1 MKVLVSTELVL
12 DVLLDR
18 QPDVVEAARI
28 MSMIE
33 AGDVSAYL
41 TDTTVTIVHSVATRL
56 VGRDRADKEVHKL
69 LLLFEVAPVTRV
81 VLEGALLAR
90 GSDLEDAILSEA
102 AQHVG
107 ADALVTRR
115 PDAYPD
121 AQVAVYTPE
130 RFLKAVSGRGR
141 AHADRWS

>member
-1 MKVLVSTELVL
+1 MKVLISTEMVL

-18 QPDVVEAARI
+18 QPDVVQAARI
-28 MSMIE
+28 ISMVE
-33 AGDVSAYL
+33 AGDVTAFLADS
-41 TDTTVTIVHSVATRL
+41 TVTIVHSVATRL
-56 VGRDRADKEVHKL
+56 VGRERADKEVHKL
-69 LLLFEVAPVTRV
+69 LLIFEIAPATRV

-90 GSDLEDAILSEA
+90 GTDLEDAILSESA
-102 AQHVG
+102 HHVG

-121 AQVAVYTPE
+121 SHVPVYTPD
-130 RFLKAVSGRGR
+130 RFLKAMSGRGR

>member
-28 MSMIE
+28 MSMVE

-41 TDTTVTIVHSVATRL
+41 TDSTVTIVHSVASRL
-56 VGRDRADKEVHKL
+56 VGRERANKEVHKL
-69 LLLFEVAPVTRV
+69 LLIFDIAPVSRV

-90 GSDLEDAILSEA
+90 DSDLEDAILSEA
-102 AQHVG
+102 ARHVG

-115 PDAYPD
+115 PDVYRD
-121 AQVAVYTPE
+121 SQVAVYTPE
-130 RFLKAVSGRGR
+130 RFLKAVSQRGR
-141 AHADRWS
+141 AHADHWD

>member
-1 MKVLVSTELVL
+1 MKVLLSTELVL

-18 QPDVVEAARI
+18 QPDGSVAARI
-28 MSMIE
+28 MSMVE

-41 TDTTVTIVHSVATRL
+41 ADTTVTIVHSVAKRL
-56 VGRDRADKEVHKL
+56 VGRDRANKEMQKL
-69 LLLFEVAPVTRV
+69 LLVFDVAPVTRV

-90 GSDLEDAILSEA
+90 DSDLEDAILSEA
-102 AQHVG
+102 AHHVG
-107 ADALVTRR
+107 ADALITRR

-121 AQVAVYTPE
+121 SQVAVTTPD